1 MWLALADWMPRAFP
15 QHSLLF
21 LCNSGHEYENLG
33 ASHIAD
39 KVGPA
44 PGETA
49 FWFHLGANAAARDY
63 QEMPGRLLPLPSADP
78 YRFLMTSPEFVT
90 CAREIFKGQPG
101 LEMAYPSAEGT
112 AGELS
117 EVIKAGYVRHAG
129 IFGAHRHHHAVT
141 DDLSTVT
148 PDPLAATARGV
159 RDLLSAVVS

>member
-1 MWLALADWMPRAFP
+1 
-15 QHSLLF
+15 
-21 LCNSGHEYENLG
+21 
-33 ASHIAD
+33 
-39 KVGPA
+39 
-44 PGETA
+44 
-49 FWFHLGANAAARDY
+49 
-63 QEMPGRLLPLPSADP
+63 MPGRLLPLPSADP

-141 DDLSTVT
+141 DDLSTVRSEEHT
-148 PDPLAATARGV
+148 SELQSLMR
-159 RDLLSAVVS
+159 SSYAVFCLNKKKTTNQMITNWKPT

>member
-1 MWLALADWMPRAFP
+1 MRISDW
-15 QHSLLF
+15 SSDVCSSDL
-21 LCNSGHEYENLG
+21 
-33 ASHIAD
+33 
-39 KVGPA
+39 
-44 PGETA
+44 
-49 FWFHLGANAAARDY
+49 
-63 QEMPGRLLPLPSADP
+63 LLPLPSADP

-159 RDLLSAVVS
+159 RRSEEHTSELQSLMRISYAVFCLKKNRKKVI